1 MEIYY
6 CKINMKIKSILTI
19 LTVLLLFG
27 CANKNKQNQSD
38 IATVNLYFNGNIITM
53 DTKEPTY
60 AEAIVEQDGKIAFVG
75 TLEEAEKQ
83 FSNLNKIDLKGKT
96 LLPAF
101 IDPHSHFGMV
111 SNTMGQV
118 DLNPEPVG
126 TVKNIDDIL
135 ANLKKYKEE
144 KNIADGEWIFGWGY
158 DDGELEEKR
167 HPTKKDIDKVL
178 PNNPVYLQ
186 HTSGHM
192 GVANSLGLKELKVDA
207 ETKNPEGGNIDRF
220 PNTQDPTGLVQ
231 ETAMYPFVRL
241 MLGKLASK
249 QEEFFETTQEYYAS
263 NGITTAQ
270 DGMTDRNTIRFFQSQ
285 ADAGKLKIDLIS
297 LAGYSELESNLKDT
311 ALSFKTYKNGFKV
324 QGTKIVAD
332 GSPQGKT
339 AYFTKPFLTKVPGC
353 VHDCRGLPSLTQE
366 AINKLFLIAYEN
378 DNQLF
383 IHCNG
388 DATVDMIISAHEN
401 ACKELNQALDKDRRT
416 IIIHAQFSRPDQLAT
431 FRKYN
436 MEPSFF
442 TNHAYFWGDVHVEN
456 LGKERADFLSPMA
469 SSIELGLKPTNHSD
483 ATVTPIDPIFTIWT
497 AVNRVS
503 RSGAII
509 GEAERVSPYQAIKAI
524 TANAA
529 YEFFEEKSKGT
540 LTKGKLADFVILDK
554 NPLNVEPMEIKNIK
568 IMETIKEGKSI
579 FVRKNDNEIVNKY
592 WKLKTLEGKSIEMAE
607 NQERE
612 QYFILKSDGTV
623 SGFAGCNQ
631 FNGQFKLSEGN
642 RIRFNENLG
651 LTMKSCPDVDINEN
665 EFMEVFKLTDNYT
678 ISGDILNLNVG
689 RRAPLAEFEA
699 VYF

>member
-1 MEIYY
+1 MIN
-6 CKINMKIKSILTI
+6 KILIATLAI
-19 LTVLLLFG
+19 VLLLG
-27 CANKNKQNQSD
+27 CENKSKQKET
-38 IATVNLYFNGNIITM
+38 ATANLYFNGHIITM
-53 DTKEPTY
+53 DTEDPTY
-60 AEAIVEQDGKIAFVG
+60 ADVIVEQDGKIAFVG

-83 FSNLNKIDLKGKT
+83 FSNLNKIDLNGKT
-96 LLPAF
+96 LLPGF
-101 IDPHSHFGMV
+101 IDPHSHSGMV

-126 TVKNIDDIL
+126 TVENIDDIL
-135 ANLKKYKEE
+135 IKLKNYKEE
-144 KNIADGEWIFGWGY
+144 NNIPDGEWIYGWGY

-186 HTSGHM
+186 HTSRHM
-192 GVANSLGLKELKVDA
+192 GVANSLSLEELKVNA

-231 ETAMYPFVRL
+231 ETAMYPFMRL
-241 MLGKLASK
+241 MLENLASK

-285 ADAGKLKIDLIS
+285 ADAGKFKIDLIS
-297 LAGYSELESNLKDT
+297 LAGYAELESNLKDT
-311 ALSFKTYKNGFKV
+311 TLLFKTYKNGFKV

-339 AYFTKPFLTKVPGC
+339 AFFTKPFLTEVPGC

-366 AINKLFLIAYEN
+366 TINTLFVMAYEKE
-378 DNQLF
+378 NQLF

-388 DATVDMIISAHEN
+388 DATVDMIIKAHEN
-401 ACKELNQALDKDRRT
+401 ACKVLNQPLDKDRRT
-416 IIIHAQFSRPDQLAT
+416 IIIHAQFSRPDQLET
-431 FRKYN
+431 FKKYN

-469 SSIELGLKPTNHSD
+469 SSIKLGLKPSNHSD

-503 RSGAII
+503 RSGATI
-509 GEAERVSPYQAIKAI
+509 GEAEKVSSYQAIKAI
-524 TANAA
+524 TVNAA
-529 YEFFEEKSKGT
+529 YEFFEEDIKGT
-540 LTKGKLADFVILDK
+540 LSTGKLADFVILDK
-554 NPLNVEPMEIKNIK
+554 NPLTVELMEIKNIK

-579 FVRKNDNEIVNKY
+579 FSRENDNEIVNK
-592 WKLKTLEGKSIEMAE
+592 
-607 NQERE
+607 
-612 QYFILKSDGTV
+612 D
-623 SGFAGCNQ
+623 
-631 FNGQFKLSEGN
+631 
-642 RIRFNENLG
+642 
-651 LTMKSCPDVDINEN
+651 
-665 EFMEVFKLTDNYT
+665 
-678 ISGDILNLNVG
+678 
-689 RRAPLAEFEA
+689 
-699 VYF
+699 

>member
-1 MEIYY
+1 MIPNKILVALLAILLSLGCTTNKKQGNDLMAHLYY
-6 CKINMKIKSILTI
+6 
-19 LTVLLLFG
+19 
-27 CANKNKQNQSD
+27 
-38 IATVNLYFNGNIITM
+38 NGNIITM
-53 DTKEPTY
+53 ETDSPTY
-60 AEAIVEQDGKIAFVG
+60 AEAIVEQSGKIAFVG
-75 TLEEAEKQ
+75 TLKEAEKR
-83 FSNLNKIDLKGKT
+83 FSNLNKIDLMGKT
-96 LLPAF
+96 LLPGF

-118 DLNPEPVG
+118 DLNPAPVG

-135 ANLKKYKEE
+135 ANLKKYKQE
-144 KNIADGEWIFGWGY
+144 KNIPDGEWIFGWGY
-158 DDGELEEKR
+158 DDGELAEKR

-192 GVANSLGLKELKVDA
+192 GVANSLGLKELKVNA
-207 ETKNPEGGNIDRF
+207 ETKNPDGGNIDRF
-220 PNTQDPTGLVQ
+220 PNTQEPTGLVQ

-241 MLGKLASK
+241 MLEKLASK
-249 QEEFFETTQEYYAS
+249 QEEFFESTQQYYAS

-270 DGMTDRNTIRFFQSQ
+270 DGMTDRNTIRFFQAQ

-297 LAGYSELESNLKDT
+297 LAGYSDLESNLKDT
-311 ALSFKTYKNGFKV
+311 TLSFKTYKNGFKV

-353 VHDCRGLPSLTQE
+353 VHNCRGLPSLSQE
-366 AINKLFLIAYEN
+366 TINDLFVLAYKNE
-378 DNQLF
+378 NQLF

-401 ACKELNQALDKDRRT
+401 ACKKLNQPLDKDRRT

-431 FRKYN
+431 FKKYN

-469 SSIELGLKPTNHSD
+469 SAIKLGLKQTNHSD

-529 YEFFEEKSKGT
+529 YEFFEENLKGS

-554 NPLNVEPMEIKNIK
+554 NPLTVEPIEIKNIK

-579 FVRKNDNEIVNKY
+579 YVRQNDNDIVNKY
-592 WKLKTLEGKSIEMAE
+592 WKLKTLEGKEVKMTK
-607 NQERE
+607 NQEKE
-612 QYFILKSDGTV
+612 QYFILKNDGTV
-623 SGFAGCNQ
+623 SGFAGCNH
-631 FNGQFKLSEGN
+631 FNGQFELFEGN
-642 RIRFNENLG
+642 RIRFNENLA
-651 LTMKSCPDVDINEN
+651 LTMKICPDIDINES
-665 EFMEVFKLTDNYT
+665 EFLEVFKLTDNYT
-678 ISGDILNLNVG
+678 INGDVLSLNVG
-689 RRAPLAEFEA
+689 RRAPLAVFEA